1 MHKQVKVLLVGAVL
15 FKVSIAILV
24 LLSPQGVEGKAFL
37 QEGFCSHKHPKHTVS
52 ECSWLQ
58 QEL

>member
-1 MHKQVKVLLVGAVL
+1 MHKQVKAVLVGAVL

-37 QEGFCSHKHPKHTVS
+37 QEGFCSHKHPKHRVS
-52 ECSWLQ
+52 ECL
-58 QEL
+58 